1 MKQQLLFLIL
11 AACALTTTAAAADRL
26 RDRGPGVPTS
36 MFGTYVEKGEFLIYP
51 FAEYYY
57 DHNAEYSPLEFGY
70 GLDEDFRGKYTAGE
84 GLIFACY
91 GFTGDLALE
100 FEAAVIDATLET
112 AAEDPTDMPA
122 KISESGLGDVQAQFN
137 WRWSHETDSR
147 PEFFSYFETVFP
159 LQKDKLLIG
168 TSDWEIKAGTGLVR
182 GFGWGTMTVRAAMEY
197 NKAEEKIELGEL
209 AVEYLRRLSG
219 TWRVYLGVEGTQ
231 DEIELIT
238 EAQVHL
244 SRHAFIKL
252 NNAFGVTSK
261 ATDWAP
267 EVGVMFSFMPAMGT
281 VKE

>member
-1 MKQQLLFLIL
+1 MKQRLLIL
-11 AACALTTTAAAADRL
+11 TVAACAWATPVFAADHA

-36 MFGTYVEKGEFLIYP
+36 MFGTYVEKGELLVYP
-51 FAEYYY
+51 FFEYYY
-57 DHNAEYSPLEFGY
+57 DHDAEYSPLELGFD
-70 GLDEDFRGKYTAGE
+70 LDEDFRGKYTAAE

-91 GFTGDLALE
+91 GFTDDLALE

-112 AAEDPTDMPA
+112 APEDPTDVPDE
-122 KISESGLGDVQAQFN
+122 ISESGLGDVQTQLN
-137 WRWSHETDSR
+137 WRWSRETDNR

-159 LQKDKLLIG
+159 LQKDKLIIG
-168 TSDWEIKAGTGLVR
+168 TSDWEVKAGTGMVR
-182 GFGWGTMTVRAAMEY
+182 GFGWGTMTVRVAMEY

-209 AVEYLRRLSG
+209 AVEYLRRLSE

-231 DEIELIT
+231 DEIEFIT

-267 EVGVMFSFMPAMGT
+267 EFGIMLSIPAMGMGQ
-281 VKE
+281 

>member
-1 MKQQLLFLIL
+1 
-11 AACALTTTAAAADRL
+11 
-26 RDRGPGVPTS
+26 
-36 MFGTYVEKGEFLIYP
+36 
-51 FAEYYY
+51 
-57 DHNAEYSPLEFGY
+57 
-70 GLDEDFRGKYTAGE
+70 
-84 GLIFACY
+84 
-91 GFTGDLALE
+91 
-100 FEAAVIDATLET
+100 
-112 AAEDPTDMPA
+112 
-122 KISESGLGDVQAQFN
+122 
-137 WRWSHETDSR
+137 
-147 PEFFSYFETVFP
+147 
-159 LQKDKLLIG
+159 
-168 TSDWEIKAGTGLVR
+168 VR